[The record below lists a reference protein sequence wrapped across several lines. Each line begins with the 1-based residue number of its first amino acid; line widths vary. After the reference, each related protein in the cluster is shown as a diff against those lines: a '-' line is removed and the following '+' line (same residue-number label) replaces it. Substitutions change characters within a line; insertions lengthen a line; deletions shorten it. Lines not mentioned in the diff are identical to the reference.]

1 MLVKYYSP
9 LLHDTC
15 VYQLP
20 DHGFITGQIANF
32 IIDCTIL
39 LNRLNCS
46 YIAVIADSDVSSSQL
61 SIIVDEPPCLV
72 NGQVIE

>member
-9 LLHDTC
+9 LLHDIC
-15 VYQLP
+15 VCQLP

-39 LNRLNCS
+39 LNRINCN
-46 YIAVIADSDVSSSQL
+46 YIAVIADSYVSSSQL
-61 SIIVDEPPCLV
+61 SIIIDESACLV
-72 NGQVIE
+72 NG